1 MVVGSLLFGATVKLN
16 NLVHNAE
23 LPGKRF
29 IIKVF
34 FAYLSYFSFYI
45 MEKSIHKTT
54 LHVAL
59 DTFICINQNRP
70 SDSQTKIISFVG

>member
-16 NLVHNAE
+16 SLVHNAE

-34 FAYLSYFSFYI
+34 FAYLSYFSCYFLQ
-45 MEKSIHKTT
+45 KSIPKTT
-54 LHVAL
+54 VNVAL
-59 DTFICINQNRP
+59 DIFICINP